1 MDESF
6 GDIRPVRRLG
16 DFEIV
21 RELGR
26 GGMGI
31 VYEARQVSL
40 NRKVALKVLSGSL
53 GLTTKAVIRFQREAE
68 AAAKLHH
75 TNIVP
80 IYATGEQEGA
90 HYYAMELIEGPGLDQ
105 VISQMREMQKPAS
118 QEKGPGAVSP
128 SAGTATRTPAPVDW
142 VSRTMNF
149 PPPDTAAGTTSDT
162 HSSSSSNLT
171 SGTGYFDTVARMV
184 AEVADALDYAHA
196 QGVIHRDI
204 KPSNLLL
211 SPVGRLSLN
220 DFGLARMLEQPG
232 MTVSGEFVGSP
243 MYMSPEQIAVGRAL
257 LDHRTDIYSLGAT
270 LYELLTLQPP
280 FQGVRRDQVI
290 AQIIGKEPK
299 LLRSIN
305 RRIPPDLE
313 TICLKMMEKDPDKRY
328 QTAGSVAEDLR
339 RYVNRFAIS
348 ARRIGPVGRVVRWAK
363 RNKAIAAAMCFIVLL
378 GLVAGVFAYRGHRSE
393 QRASEERRQH
403 TIERAML
410 IAMSGDLDGA
420 EKAIAEAE
428 VLGASHGSVRMIRG
442 QLALHRGDTRKAIE
456 HLEQAVKLLPRS
468 VAAFSLLA
476 EAYTEDGQWDRYEII
491 FIDHIE
497 KLPAV
502 SPEDYLFKGYAE
514 SSLDPGRGLETLDEA
529 IRRRDSTIARVLRSV
544 ARRRSAQDTGKVE
557 IAQSA
562 IDDAY
567 VAKAM
572 MPENPSVIGADLW
585 AHLVAMGV
593 FRDAGENDRAD
604 ASLLQAGRDARELER
619 FPGLPESHS
628 CRWKYL
634 NLTAQEEA
642 AHEVARKGYQE
653 AENAMTRRI
662 YVFSLYEQG
671 EFEKALEVIEHV
683 GGAGEVSSRDAE
695 LASAAHW
702 VRPFILAELPD
713 GPSRALQACTE
724 NCELFT
730 KGYAV
735 IWNQAT
741 LLLLGRRTDAMVASR
756 ELRKH
761 PERLTGLNHEHYLRI
776 LDYCGGS
783 ISEEEFLRAEAGS
796 RWNQCEAH
804 FYMALD
810 RLSQG
815 DRAGAREH
823 FQKALATGVFEF
835 LEYDWSRLFLKRM
848 EQDPTWPRWIL
859 LKEPATQPTTTP

>member
-1 MDESF
+1 MDESLADTKPF
-6 GDIRPVRRLG
+6 RQLG

-53 GLTTKAVIRFQREAE
+53 GLTTKAVLRFQREAE

-80 IYATGEQEGA
+80 IYATGEQDGA

-105 VISQMREMQKPAS
+105 VIAQMREMHKPAS
-118 QEKGPGAVSP
+118 QQDGPVAVSP
-128 SAGTATRTPAPVDW
+128 SASTASHKPAPVDW
-142 VSRTMNF
+142 VSRTMGF
-149 PPPDTAAGTTSDT
+149 PSPDATASTTSET
-162 HSSSSSNLT
+162 HSLSSSSLA

-243 MYMSPEQIAVGRAL
+243 MYMSPEQIAVGRAP

-299 LLRSIN
+299 PPRSIN
-305 RRIPPDLE
+305 RRIPQDLE

-328 QTAGSVAEDLR
+328 QTAGGVAEDLR

-348 ARRIGPVGRVVRWAK
+348 ARRIGLVGRVVRWAK
-363 RNKAIAAAMCFIVLL
+363 RNRATAAALCFVVLL
-378 GLVAGVFAYRGHRSE
+378 GLVAGVFAYREHRA
-393 QRASEERRQH
+393 QQLVLEEK
-403 TIERAML
+403 IERAML
-410 IAMSGDLDGA
+410 IAMTGDLEGA

-428 VLGASHGSVRMIRG
+428 VLGASPGSVHMVRG
-442 QLALHRGDTRKAIE
+442 QLALHRGDARQAIE
-456 HLEQAVKLLPRS
+456 HLDQAVKLLPRS
-468 VAAFSLLA
+468 VAAYSLLA
-476 EAYTEDGQWDRYEII
+476 QAYAWSGQADRCELI
-491 FIDHIE
+491 FRDYIE
-497 KLPAV
+497 KLTAV
-502 SPEDYLFKGYAE
+502 TLEDYLFKGHAE
-514 SSLDPGRGLETLDEA
+514 SLADSSRALKTLDEA
-529 IRRRDSTIARVLRSV
+529 IRRRDSPIARVLRADVRASFALV
-544 ARRRSAQDTGKVE
+544 TGNVDM
-557 IAQSA
+557 AQSA

-572 MPENPSVIGADLW
+572 IPGNPMVIGTDLG
-585 AHLVAMGV
+585 AHLVATGV
-593 FRDAGENDRAD
+593 FRDAGEKDRAD
-604 ASLLQAGRDARELER
+604 ASLGRAGRDAQELER
-619 FPGLPESHS
+619 FPALPWSYGA
-628 CRWKYL
+628 RWHYF
-634 NLTAQEEA
+634 NLTGQEEA
-642 AHEVARKGYQE
+642 AHEVAHKGYQE
-653 AENAMTRRI
+653 AESTVTRRI
-662 YVFSLYEQG
+662 YVESLYERG
-671 EFEKALEVIEHV
+671 EFEKALEVIERV
-683 GGAGEVSSRDAE
+683 GGAGGVSSRDAK
-695 LASAAHW
+695 LAGGVDW
-702 VRPFILAELPD
+702 MGPFILAELPD
-713 GPSRALQACTE
+713 GSSRALQAYRE

-730 KGYAV
+730 EGYFV
-735 IWNQAT
+735 IFNQAT
-741 LLLLGRRTDAMVASR
+741 LLLLGKRTDAMAASR
-756 ELRKH
+756 ELRNH
-761 PERLTGLNHEHYLRI
+761 PERFTDLNRERYLRI
-776 LDYCGGS
+776 LDYCGGV
-783 ISEEEFLRAEAGS
+783 IPAEELLKAETGS
-796 RWNQCEAH
+796 RYNQCEAH
-804 FYMALD
+804 FWVALD

-823 FQKALATGVFEF
+823 FQKALATGVFATS
-835 LEYDWSRLFLKRM
+835 EYQWSRLFLKRM
-848 EQDPTWPRWIL
+848 EQDPNWPSWIPVQ
-859 LKEPATQPTTTP
+859 EPATQPTTTP